1 MRQLLFLLPLSA
13 FILLAAYFGL
23 GLTKDPGLIPSALI
37 GKPAPTFDLPSLMP
51 GEKDINEH
59 DFKGKISIVNVFASW
74 CVPCLAE
81 HPIWMQIYNNTSIPI
96 YGIAWKDKR
105 ESAMR
110 WLEKHGN
117 PYTKIGYDPL
127 NVFGIEW
134 GVYGAPETYIV
145 DKNGRVRFK
154 HVGPIFPKLWQSEIF
169 PLVKKI
175 RAEK

>member
-1 MRQLLFLLPLSA
+1 
-13 FILLAAYFGL
+13 LLAAYFGL

-37 GKPAPTFDLPSLMP
+37 DKPAPTFDLPSLMP
-51 GEKDINEH
+51 GEKGINEH

-81 HPIWMQIYNNTSIPI
+81 HPIWMQIHNNTSIPI
-96 YGIAWKDKR
+96 YGIVWKDKR
-105 ESAMR
+105 ETAMR

-117 PYTKIGYDPL
+117 PYTRIGYDPL

-145 DKNGRVRFK
+145 DKTGRIRFK
-154 HVGPIFPKLWQSEIF
+154 HVGPIFPKLWQSQIF
-169 PLVKKI
+169 PLVEKI
-175 RAEK
+175 RAEKQ